1 MKIGAK
7 LVMVISI
14 FNIIGIGV
22 LVCVTVIQSE
32 REISRLAD
40 AQAKSIAGES
50 GERISRWFE
59 GYIGLARTLA
69 HIMEGYKTIPA
80 TERREQFNMMMK
92 QILAAN
98 PDLIGMYANWSP
110 NTLDGMDA
118 EYANTPGADET
129 GRFMPAWKYVNG
141 EFMIN
146 PIVGFGWDAVMQTPL
161 FNSEYILDP
170 AIYPGQDGAV
180 LIANMGNPVRD
191 KDTGVL
197 IGLSGTSLGLS
208 QIQAIAE
215 EIKPFGDG
223 FALVFSSGGIVAAHA
238 DERRL
243 GMNMRE
249 SEADTFGPFLNTMI
263 DAVSKGSPAS
273 FSYRPSQSKTAI
285 QYYSLPFFIGRV
297 PQPWTLVVGVSRNT
311 IIAPVYHMIG
321 VCLVIGVL
329 TILMMSAGVVFMAR
343 SISRPISHT
352 MMTLKDIAEG
362 DLTKKISVSSQDE
375 LGDLARYVNFMVDKI
390 KTLVVSIKREATTL
404 SETGGEL
411 GEHIAGTAASI
422 NGITET
428 IQSVTSQSGSQEA
441 SVKDAGEAM
450 GEVVKN
456 IGGLNIQIQKQTECV
471 NQSSSAVEEMLAN
484 IQSVTQTLMNSEGN
498 ITNLADASE
507 IGRTGL
513 AEVSGDILEIAR
525 ESAGLLEI
533 NAVMQNIASQTNLL
547 SMNAAIEAA
556 HAGEAGKGF
565 AVVADEIRK
574 LAESSSAQSKT
585 ISGVLK
591 RIKGSIDKITK
602 STEGVLLKFEAISDG
617 VRKVIEQ
624 EANVR
629 TAMEEQGA
637 GSKSILESINS
648 LQEITGEVTR
658 GSLAMEGKSRKVITE
673 SRELEMIAK
682 EINGDMR
689 EMSSE
694 ADQIWQAV
702 KLVDDISVNNKKQI
716 ETLMSEVSRFKVE

>member
-7 LVMVISI
+7 LVVVISI
-14 FNIIGIGV
+14 FNIIGISV
-22 LVCVTVIQSE
+22 LACVTVIQSE

-40 AQAKSIAGES
+40 AQAKSIARES

-59 GYIGLARTLA
+59 GYIGLARALSY
-69 HIMEGYKTIPA
+69 IMEGYKTIPA
-80 TERREQFNMMMK
+80 AERREQFNMMIK
-92 QILAAN
+92 QMLAAN
-98 PDLIGMYANWSP
+98 PALIAVYTNWSP

-118 EYANTPGADET
+118 EYANTPGADDT
-129 GRFMPAWKYVNG
+129 GRFIPAWNYIDG
-141 EFMIN
+141 ELVVN
-146 PIVGFGWDAVMQTPL
+146 PIVGFGWDMVMQTPL
-161 FNSEYILDP
+161 FKSEHILDP
-170 AIYPGQDGAV
+170 AVYPRQDGDV
-180 LIANMGNPVRD
+180 LIANMGDPIKD
-191 KDTGVL
+191 KDTGAV
-197 IGLSGTSLGLS
+197 IGLSGVSLGLS
-208 QIQAIAE
+208 QIQAIAA

-223 FALVFSSGGIVAAHA
+223 FALVFSSGGIVAAHT

-243 GMNMRE
+243 GVNMRE
-249 SEADTFGPFLNTMI
+249 SEADTFGPFLNTMV
-263 DAVSKGSPAS
+263 DAVSKGSAAS
-273 FSYRPSQSKTAI
+273 FSYRPSQSKTTI
-285 QYYSLPFFIGRV
+285 QYYSMPFFIGRV

-343 SISRPISHT
+343 SISRPISRAMT
-352 MMTLKDIAEG
+352 TLKDIAEG

-441 SVKDAGEAM
+441 SVKGAGETM

-471 NQSSSAVEEMLAN
+471 NQSTSAVEEMLAN

-565 AVVADEIRK
+565 AVVAGEIRK

-602 STEGVLLKFEAISDG
+602 STEGVLLKFEAINDG

-629 TAMEEQGA
+629 AAMEEQGA

-658 GSLAMEGKSRKVITE
+658 GSQAMEGKSRKVITE

-694 ADQIWQAV
+694 ADQIRQAV